1 MIERELELKQENG
14 SVTFTSR
21 VVFVH
26 LNFNH

>member
-1 MIERELELKQENG
+1 MNENLNIKQENG

-26 LNFNH
+26 LNFNQ